1 MRYRVRT
8 PRPRGHR
15 PRNRRRDLDRALRA
29 EPFLQL
35 SADELM
41 LDLDPDWVRARMRG
55 GAS

>member
-1 MRYRVRT
+1 MRHRVRT

-15 PRNRRRDLDRALRA
+15 PRNQRWKLDRALRA
-29 EPFLQL
+29 APFLEL
-35 SADELM
+35 TADELM